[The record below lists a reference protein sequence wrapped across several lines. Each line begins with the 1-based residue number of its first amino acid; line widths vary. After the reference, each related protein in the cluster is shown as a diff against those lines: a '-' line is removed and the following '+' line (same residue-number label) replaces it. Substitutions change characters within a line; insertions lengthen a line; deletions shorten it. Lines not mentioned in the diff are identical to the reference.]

1 MARLESKTALDI
13 EPFGPAHASTS
24 NIGGTTARSIW
35 PVAKQVRSHLLKPYT
50 MSACRYF
57 FLFSAFAHEHDLRKV
72 HEKLIHTMAIPF
84 ISTTAFAGIT
94 DYIEES
100 AGDEVLFAA
109 FERAELPFEAG
120 QERGRFIPQRSFIN
134 VLEQAARL
142 SDDRNLGLN
151 LASKLDISTWGPYGQ
166 YVLEAADAPEA
177 FRRGKR
183 ALKFHGSIDTL
194 DVKVS
199 NDELTVLYKVPTA
212 GVVGYRHF
220 APAATRILMSVVD
233 HFVEGPAT
241 PVRVELD
248 FAKPAN
254 WSIHEERFGCPVW
267 FDRPQIAIVYRLQPC
282 RPQPTNVDVQHAL
295 TLGDL
300 DRMLGSQAPTR
311 LPDVVKEMIRL
322 SLTNGSVDID
332 KIGCHL
338 GIGVRSLQRKLAEDN
353 CYFRDLVL
361 QVRAERATELL
372 GETSISITEIAMTL
386 GYSSSAHFTRAFKQ
400 TMGCTPR
407 EFRSA

>member
-1 MARLESKTALDI
+1 M
-13 EPFGPAHASTS
+13 
-24 NIGGTTARSIW
+24 GTMT
-35 PVAKQVRSHLLKPYT
+35 
-50 MSACRYF
+50 
-57 FLFSAFAHEHDLRKV
+57 
-72 HEKLIHTMAIPF
+72 IPF
-84 ISTTAFAGIT
+84 ISTTAFVGIT
-94 DYIEES
+94 DYIEET
-100 AGDEVLFAA
+100 AGEKNLFAA

-142 SDDRNLGLN
+142 SDDRNLGLG

-166 YVLEAADAPEA
+166 YVLEAADAPDA

-194 DVKVS
+194 DVQVS
-199 NDELTVLYKVPTA
+199 NNELTVIYKVPTT

-220 APAATRILMSVVD
+220 APAAAKILMSVVE
-233 HFVEGPAT
+233 HFVEGPAR
-241 PVRVELD
+241 PLRVEFD

-254 WSIHEERFGCPVW
+254 WSLHEERFGCPVW
-267 FDRPQIAIVYRLQPC
+267 FDRPNIAIVYQLQPG
-282 RPQPTNVDVQHAL
+282 RSRAGEVDVHHAL

-300 DRMLGSQAPTR
+300 HRMLGTQAPTS
-311 LPDVVKEMIRL
+311 LPDVVKEMIRMGL
-322 SLTNGSVDID
+322 ASGSVDID
-332 KIGCHL
+332 RVGCHL
-338 GIGVRSLQRKLAEDN
+338 GMGVRSLQRKLAEHN

-361 QVRAERATELL
+361 QIRAERATELL

-407 EFRSA
+407 EFRAS